1 MEELLDVVE
10 DVLGLCA
17 WFVELNAL
25 FTFIF
30 INDKFTKVVRHILAI
45 ELGSVLSQ
53 VLVNWMSIPAIHV
66 NLFEHWEFDIT
77 LICRFLNLLWWSGLL
92 LVELIAWK
100 C

>member
-25 FTFIF
+25 FAFIF

-45 ELGSVLSQ
+45 ELGSVL
-53 VLVNWMSIPAIHV
+53 LK
-66 NLFEHWEFDIT
+66 
-77 LICRFLNLLWWSGLL
+77 FL
-92 LVELIAWK
+92 
-100 C
+100 